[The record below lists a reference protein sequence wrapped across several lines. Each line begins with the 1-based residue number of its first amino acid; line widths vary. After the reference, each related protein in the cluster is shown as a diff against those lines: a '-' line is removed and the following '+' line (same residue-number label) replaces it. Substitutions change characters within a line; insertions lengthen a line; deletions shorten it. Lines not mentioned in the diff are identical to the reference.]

1 MPEFLERATDAV
13 TAAVPGIRPVPFGH
27 MGDGNI
33 HFNLS
38 QPPGSDASIFLA
50 RAPEIHV
57 LVHAIVAE
65 MGGSV
70 SAEHG
75 IGRNKRPYLRL
86 SRTEPELA
94 LMGTI
99 KSALDPAGILNPR
112 RVL

>member
-1 MPEFLERATDAV
+1 MGEAVAALRQDIAEGWPDATHV
-13 TAAVPGIRPVPFGH
+13 YFGH
-27 MGDGNI
+27 IADS
-33 HFNLS
+33 NLHVIVTL
-38 QPPGSDASIFLA
+38 PGLDEATKHEVEETLYERIASF
-50 RAPEIHV
+50 
-57 LVHAIVAE
+57 
-65 MGGSV
+65 GGSV